1 MPINL
6 VPYLPV
12 MIIPGVEC
20 DDHLPVPP
28 LTQGDAVAVVG
39 VLKQRD
45 LEPRQGVAPPESVGH
60 AVLAPGVDLGD
71 HEDVIEQKY
80 LSLVLT

>member
-1 MPINL
+1 MVISS
-6 VPYLPV
+6 
-12 MIIPGVEC
+12 IEC
-20 DDHLPVPP
+20 DDHLPVPS
-28 LTQGDAVAVVG
+28 LAQGDAVAVVR
-39 VLKQRD
+39 VLEQRH
-45 LEPRQGVAPPESVGH
+45 LKPRQRVAPPEGVGH

>member
-1 MPINL
+1 MLN
-6 VPYLPV
+6 LPV
-12 MIIPGVEC
+12 MIIPGVES

-45 LEPRQGVAPPESVGH
+45 LEPRQGVAPPEGVGH